1 MWWAE
6 SFDPGYKRFVWWA
19 AAFLATEVLFGAEAL
34 LATEVSFGGLKL
46 SILATEVLVGLK
58 LFWLQQLCLVY
69 RHMGLC
75 KLVDALAFLA
85 WADRVS
91 SKSSSAVKCS
101 CRLHVHLKTLKP
113 YRPLAPNP

>member
-58 LFWLQQLCLVY
+58 LSWLQKLCLVY
-69 RHMGLC
+69 RHGLMQAGGCAGFSCMGRSSFIEVQQRGEMQLS
-75 KLVDALAFLA
+75 LARA
-85 WADRVS
+85 S
-91 SKSSSAVKCS
+91 
-101 CRLHVHLKTLKP
+101 
-113 YRPLAPNP
+113 

>member
-1 MWWAE
+1 MCGGLNPSILATKDL
-6 SFDPGYKRFVWWA
+6 FWWA

-58 LFWLQQLCLVY
+58 LSWLQVMFGIPAWAY
-69 RHMGLC
+69 A

-91 SKSSSAVKCS
+91 SKSNSAVKCS